1 MARILRNECH
11 LLWRK
16 NGGRRKDFDW
26 SGLEA
31 EGAPGAPILYPPPD
45 RMSEQRQLC
54 LFARDYVSELSDGLR
69 EVAQLSLFSELSDC
83 EIAELLGIPM
93 GTVKSRKNRAKSI
106 LKSKMVSI
114 IEGNE
119 HENNRKSA

>member
-1 MARILRNECH
+1 
-11 LLWRK
+11 
-16 NGGRRKDFDW
+16 
-26 SGLEA
+26 
-31 EGAPGAPILYPPPD
+31 
-45 RMSEQRQLC
+45 MSEQRQLC